1 MPLHPCRNNGLIRK
15 PRANLS
21 PPAEQQ
27 KKKRVERIV
36 CCVTRSSDAL
46 SRAVIHH
53 QAEKMEA
60 LEPVFHSTTDQV
72 KYPFK
77 VDTITA
83 GTQSTHQCVTRVS
96 GYSTSSQHSTAPY
109 YSPQCVAQQYS
120 VPGRSRQWSHSLVL
134 LHTMNV
140 LCCACCPPLP
150 VHALR
155 QPASRLQENTPV
167 RLRSVTLEN
176 P

>member
-1 MPLHPCRNNGLIRK
+1 MQKQWIDPEAKGQLVTAG
-15 PRANLS
+15 RAT
-21 PPAEQQ
+21 E
-27 KKKRVERIV
+27 KKRVERIV

-53 QAEKMEA
+53 EAEKIEA
-60 LEPVFHSTTDQV
+60 LEPVLHSTTDQV

-96 GYSTSSQHSTAPY
+96 GYSTSSQHRTAPY

-140 LCCACCPPLP
+140 LCCACCPPAITSP
-150 VHALR
+150 RPQA
-155 QPASRLQENTPV
+155 ASLKTSRNTPV
-167 RLRSVTLEN
+167 RLSSLTLEN